1 MDLEFQLG
9 KKRDGRARR
18 SDEGSRR
25 FVVLGDFS
33 SRQSRGLIEAGDA
46 LASRALVRVRQEDFD
61 GAVAAVGP
69 RLRLPGVAQPL
80 ELLALDDFHPD
91 TLFRRLSLFRDPPRA
106 PAPAGAVAV
115 GDADADDVARL
126 LGRRPA
132 SPAAAAPAPAPASFS
147 ADALIGQIMSAHMGS
162 AARAEA
168 PLDAA
173 ALGRTLRS
181 VLHDAG
187 FQALEARWRAL
198 ELLVSRAAEEV
209 EIWLLDVSR
218 DELDADL
225 LDDGAADAVEDTGLG
240 RRLLSPPG
248 KRPFSLV
255 VADEA
260 FGAGA
265 EDIALLERMGKLAAG
280 LGAPLLAGA
289 APSLVG
295 CRALAA
301 AADPERW
308 SALVP
313 ADADRWKSLRH
324 TVEAGWIGLGLPR
337 FLARAPYGAR
347 TGGGAIESFAFEEI
361 DGRPDPESLCWANAA
376 FLCALTLARGEGE
389 GQGEGEEE
397 IDDLP
402 FFSIRADGDVEM
414 YPTAE
419 VFWGQ
424 RAAEAVLAR
433 GLTPLLAARDRNVVR
448 VVRLQSITDPPS
460 ALGDQD

>member
-1 MDLEFQLG
+1 MDLEFELG
-9 KKRDGRARR
+9 NRGNGRARKR
-18 SDEGSRR
+18 DEGSRR

-80 ELLALDDFHPD
+80 ELSALDDFHPD
-91 TLFRRLSLFRDPPRA
+91 TLFRRLSLFRDLPRA
-106 PAPAGAVAV
+106 PAPAGALTV
-115 GDADADDVARL
+115 GDADANDVARL

-132 SPAAAAPAPAPASFS
+132 APAAAAPAPAFSS

-162 AARAEA
+162 AAGAEA

-198 ELLVSRAAEEV
+198 ELLVSRADEEV

-265 EDIALLERMGKLAAG
+265 EDVALLERMGKLAAG
-280 LGAPLLAGA
+280 LGAPLVAGA
-289 APSLVG
+289 APSLLG

-308 SALVP
+308 TALAP

-361 DGRPDPESLCWANAA
+361 DGRPDPETLCWANAA
-376 FLCALTLARGEGE
+376 FLCALTLARGDGADQAH
-389 GQGEGEEE
+389 GQAEEE

-433 GLTPLLAARDRNVVR
+433 GLTPLLGARDRNVVR